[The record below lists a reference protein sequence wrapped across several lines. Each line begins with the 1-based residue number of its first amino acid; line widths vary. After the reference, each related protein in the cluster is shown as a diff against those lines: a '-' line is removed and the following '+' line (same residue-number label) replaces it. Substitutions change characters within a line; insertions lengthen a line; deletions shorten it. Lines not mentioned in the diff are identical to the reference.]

1 MGTLLLPVALRKT
14 LFSPLSSWAGGE
26 LRTFLQSLVHEAEW
40 EEGSSLV
47 LFQPRWPFH
56 SHPTALW
63 CFPSLLQP
71 FASIRGQGHSYWAVF
86 LYPKREQPWN
96 FKTSPLPSVLSLQ
109 SPPGNVSTFK
119 AVPFTQEQSIYC
131 LHVSSLP
138 SSLISLTDLWNQ
150 CGLNETYHLLWSIIS
165 DSALIPQCYICWSA
179 GGEQRRYFETLG
191 KECNWLME
199 RRVKWWTHSIRHLI
213 MRHRWQN
220 MYLLFGIYEFFIK
233 N

>member
-1 MGTLLLPVALRKT
+1 MKQSEKRGLVLYYSNPGDPSVLTPQPCGVSLPSCNPLLPFVARVT
-14 LFSPLSSWAGGE
+14 
-26 LRTFLQSLVHEAEW
+26 
-40 EEGSSLV
+40 
-47 LFQPRWPFH
+47 
-56 SHPTALW
+56 PTEP
-63 CFPSLLQP
+63 C
-71 FASIRGQGHSYWAVF
+71 VF

-109 SPPGNVSTFK
+109 LPPGNVSTFK

-165 DSALIPQCYICWSA
+165 DSTLILQCYICWSA

-220 MYLLFGIYEFFIK
+220 MYLLFGIYEIFIK